1 MNTRYRRAVLAGNWK
16 MNLLSGDVKP
26 YALRLRELAK
36 RRARREVLVCVPF
49 PLIPAAVR
57 AFRGSHIAVGAQDV
71 SEEPKGART
80 GEVSAA
86 QLRDAGVKYVIVG
99 HSERRQY
106 HGETDGA
113 VSRKLAAVHGEGMT
127 PILCV
132 GETLEQRELGIQG
145 ELIAM
150 QVKAA
155 LSGLPEELLRRT
167 IIAYEPIWAIGTGR
181 TASPEQAQE
190 MCALI
195 RSTLRLLYGARAARA
210 VPVLYGGSMNGDNA
224 EALLRQPDVDGGL
237 VGGASLDPE
246 KFFRIIAA
254 ADRLEAPGTAL
265 TEE

>member
-26 YALRLRELAK
+26 YALRLRELAE

-49 PLIPAAVR
+49 PLIQAAVR

-71 SEEPKGART
+71 SEEAKGART

-106 HGETDGA
+106 HGETDA
-113 VSRKLAAVHGEGMT
+113 VVTRKLAAVHGEGMT

-132 GETLEQRELGIQG
+132 GETLDQREQGIQK
-145 ELIAM
+145 ELVTM

-155 LSGLPEELLRRT
+155 LNGLTEELVRRT
-167 IIAYEPIWAIGTGR
+167 VIAYEPIWAIGTGR

-190 MCALI
+190 ICAQI
-195 RSTLRLLYGARAARA
+195 RATLRLLYGARAARA
-210 VPVLYGGSMNGDNA
+210 VPVLYGGSMNPDTA
-224 EALLRQPDVDGGL
+224 PELLRQPDVDGGL

-246 KFFRIIAA
+246 KFSRIIAA
-254 ADRLEAPGTAL
+254 ADQLEAAGDRI
-265 TEE
+265 TE